1 MQLNSPTIYT
11 IGHGRHSF
19 DYFLELLKQH
29 EIALVCDVRTAARSR
44 WPQFNGRV
52 LEELLRERGIGYEWV
67 PECGGKN
74 VRPPDELAAGL
85 DRIIE
90 LASEMRIVLMCSESR
105 PLTQH
110 RVPRA
115 NCHRVGLLAP
125 RLRARGLKLLHILP
139 NGELDEF
146 DERQVQSIW

>member
-52 LEELLRERGIGYEWV
+52 LEELLREKGIGYEWV

-85 DRIIE
+85 DRITE

-105 PLTQH
+105 PVTQH

-125 RLRARGLKLLHILP
+125 RLRSRGLKLLHILP

-146 DERQVQSIW
+146 DESQIQSIW